1 MSDPKTDASDGIR
14 HNLAPLLIL
23 TSIFFINFIAR
34 VILAPLMPAI
44 ETELG
49 LTHAEAGSLFM
60 LLSLG
65 YLVTLLGSG
74 FVSSRLTHR
83 RTIMLSSTVLGA
95 ALIVT
100 SAGIGVWGIRL
111 GLIAVGMTAGLYFP
125 SGIATLTSIISL
137 RNWGKALA
145 IHDLA
150 PNLSFFLAPLVAE
163 AVMMQFSWRA
173 VFFILGL
180 AAFLMA
186 IIFGRYGRGGEFQG
200 ELPRPA
206 ALKTILAQNS
216 FWLMVLMFC
225 LGISSS
231 IGIYTMLPLF
241 LVNEHGIERN
251 WANTLLALSRV
262 VSIGMTFIGGWATDR
277 FGVHRILTLVFI
289 MTGGMT
295 ILLGLLPK
303 GWVGVPIFLQPMVA
317 VCFFPAALAALSMVS
332 PPKLRNIFVSLT
344 GSIAFFIGGG
354 AVPALIGFM
363 GDRYSFSAGFT
374 LTGGLM
380 VCGAILP
387 KILRLYHQ
395 EERSP

>member
-1 MSDPKTDASDGIR
+1 MNDPNTDASEGIR
-14 HNLAPLLIL
+14 PNLAPLLIL

-34 VILAPLMPAI
+34 VILAPLMPTI
-44 ETELG
+44 EIELG

-60 LLSLG
+60 LMSLG
-65 YLVTLLGSG
+65 YLVTMLGSG
-74 FVSSRLTHR
+74 FVSSRLTHK
-83 RTIMLSSTVLGA
+83 RTIMLSSIVLGA
-95 ALIVT
+95 ALIAT
-100 SAGIGVWGIRL
+100 SAGLGVWGIRL
-111 GLIAVGMTAGLYFP
+111 GLIAVGLAAGLYFP
-125 SGIATLTSIISL
+125 SGITTLTAVISL

-150 PNLSFFLAPLVAE
+150 PNLSFVLAPLVAE
-163 AVMMQFSWRA
+163 AVMMRFSWRA
-173 VFFILGL
+173 VFFVLGF
-180 AAFLMA
+180 AAFFLA

-200 ELPRPA
+200 EPPRPA

-277 FGVHRILTLVFI
+277 FGVHRVLTIVFI

-295 ILLGLLPK
+295 ILLGLVPRE
-303 GWVGVPIFLQPMVA
+303 WVGVPIFLQPMVA

-332 PPKLRNIFVSLT
+332 PPKLRNIFVSLN
-344 GSIAFFIGGG
+344 GSIAVFIGGG
-354 AVPALIGFM
+354 AVPALIGFI
-363 GDRYSFSAGFT
+363 GDRTSFSAGIT
-374 LTGGLM
+374 LIGGLI

-387 KILRLYHQ
+387 RFLRFYDPEESIL
-395 EERSP
+395 

>member
-1 MSDPKTDASDGIR
+1 MNDPKTDASEGIR
-14 HNLAPLLIL
+14 NNLASLLIL

-34 VILAPLMPAI
+34 VVLAPLMPTI
-44 ETELG
+44 EIELG

-60 LLSLG
+60 VQSFG

-74 FVSSRLTHR
+74 FVSSRLTHK
-83 RTIMLSSTVLGA
+83 RTIMLSSIVLGA
-95 ALIVT
+95 ALIAT
-100 SAGIGVWGIRL
+100 SAGIGVWGLRL
-111 GLIAVGMTAGLYFP
+111 GLIAVGMAAGLYFP
-125 SGIATLTSIISL
+125 SGIATLTSIINI

-150 PNLSFFLAPLVAE
+150 PNLSFVLAPLVAE
-163 AVMMQFSWRA
+163 VVMMRFSWRA
-173 VFFILGL
+173 VFLVLGL
-180 AAFLMA
+180 TAFVLVF
-186 IIFGRYGRGGEFQG
+186 IFGRYGRGGEFQG
-200 ELPRPA
+200 ESPRPA

-216 FWLMVLMFC
+216 FWLIMLMFC

-262 VSIGMTFIGGWATDR
+262 VAIGMTFIGGWATDR
-277 FGVHRILTLVFI
+277 FGVHRVLTIVFI
-289 MTGGMT
+289 LTGGMT
-295 ILLGLLPK
+295 ILLGLVPK
-303 GWVGVPIFLQPMVA
+303 EWVGVPIFLQPMVA

-332 PPKLRNIFVSLT
+332 PPKLRNIFVSLN

-354 AVPALIGFM
+354 AVPALIGFI
-363 GDRYSFSAGFT
+363 GDRYSFSAGIT
-374 LTGGLM
+374 LIGGLI

-387 KILRLYHQ
+387 RFLRFYNQ
-395 EERSP
+395 EESSK

>member
-1 MSDPKTDASDGIR
+1 MNDPKTDTSAGIR

-34 VILAPLMPAI
+34 VVLAPLMPTI

-60 LLSLG
+60 LLSFG

-74 FVSSRLTHR
+74 FVSSRLTHE
-83 RTIMLSSTVLGA
+83 RTILFSSTVLGA
-95 ALIVT
+95 ALIAT
-100 SAGIGVWGIRL
+100 STGIGVWGLRL
-111 GLIAVGMTAGLYFP
+111 GLIAVGMAAGLYFP
-125 SGIATLTSIISL
+125 SGITTLTSIISI

-150 PNLSFFLAPLVAE
+150 PNLSFVLAPLVAE
-163 AVMMQFSWRA
+163 AVMMRFSWRA
-173 VFFILGL
+173 VFFVLGL
-180 AAFLMA
+180 AAFVLT
-186 IIFGRYGRGGEFQG
+186 IVFGRYGRGGEFQG
-200 ELPRPA
+200 EPPRPA

-216 FWLMVLMFC
+216 FWLIMLMFC

-251 WANTLLALSRV
+251 WANTLLALSRI

-277 FGVHRILTLVFI
+277 FGVHRVLTIVFV

-295 ILLGLLPK
+295 ILLGLVPRE
-303 GWVGVPIFLQPMVA
+303 WVGVPIFLQPMVA

-332 PPKLRNIFVSLT
+332 PPKLRNIFVSLN

-354 AVPALIGFM
+354 AVPALIGFI
-363 GDRYSFSAGFT
+363 GDRYSFSAGIT
-374 LTGGLM
+374 LTGGLI

-387 KILRLYHQ
+387 RFLRFYNA
-395 EERSP
+395 EEGSK

>member
-1 MSDPKTDASDGIR
+1 MNDPKTDANEGIR

-34 VILAPLMPAI
+34 VVLAPLMPTI

-49 LTHAEAGSLFM
+49 LTHAQAGSLFM
-60 LLSLG
+60 LQSFG

-74 FVSSRLTHR
+74 FVSSRLTHK

-95 ALIVT
+95 ALIAT
-100 SAGIGVWGIRL
+100 SAGIGVWGLRL
-111 GLIAVGMTAGLYFP
+111 GLIAVGMAAGLYFP
-125 SGIATLTSIISL
+125 SGLATLTSLISL

-150 PNLSFFLAPLVAE
+150 PNLSFVLAPLVAE
-163 AVMMQFSWRA
+163 AVMMRFSWRA
-173 VFFILGL
+173 VFFVLGL
-180 AAFLMA
+180 AAFFLA

-200 ELPRPA
+200 EPPRPA
-206 ALKTILAQNS
+206 ALKTILSQNS
-216 FWLMVLMFC
+216 FWVMVLMFC

-241 LVNEHGIERN
+241 LVNEHGLERN

-262 VSIGMTFIGGWATDR
+262 VATGMTFIGGWAADR
-277 FGVHRILTLVFI
+277 FGVHRVLIIVFILT
-289 MTGGMT
+289 GSMT
-295 ILLGLLPK
+295 ILLGLVPK
-303 GWVGVPIFLQPMVA
+303 EWVGVPIFLQPMVA

-332 PPKLRNIFVSLT
+332 PPKLRNIFISLN
-344 GSIAFFIGGG
+344 GSISFFIGGG
-354 AVPALIGFM
+354 AVPALIGFI
-363 GDRYSFSAGFT
+363 GDRYSFSAGIT
-374 LTGGLM
+374 LTGALI

-387 KILRLYHQ
+387 RFLKLYNQ
-395 EERSP
+395 EESSV